1 MSAETP
7 VERRL
12 REMAERRRKVAVGRV
27 EASWL
32 IEYAR
37 LTASLEVAHDAIAL
51 LRRIDANEDASDVIA
66 WDHDRRALLA
76 RCEGRP

>member
-1 MSAETP
+1 MSETA

-32 IEYAR
+32 PEYER
-37 LTASLEVAHDAIAL
+37 LTSPSDRATVWETRRDAQ
-51 LRRIDANEDASDVIA
+51 
-66 WDHDRRALLA
+66 
-76 RCEGRP
+76 